1 MAKDYWQ
8 VLDLRKRSTWG
19 PYDDE
24 LIVLHLIPRT
34 TYYTERYVVGRMT
47 TDKGKTWFRPEG
59 GLGARDV
66 SNSRKHYVM
75 EWIHLA
81 ETGRKEPVSWSL

>member
-24 LIVLHLIPRT
+24 LIVLHCQNHQ
-34 TYYTERYVVGRMT
+34 
-47 TDKGKTWFRPEG
+47 
-59 GLGARDV
+59 GLLQG
-66 SNSRKHYVM
+66 H
-75 EWIHLA
+75 
-81 ETGRKEPVSWSL
+81 